1 VEVEKMI
8 TKPSVEELLEKAEN
22 RFELVNMVARR
33 SRQIMNGDDAKI
45 DTKEMSKIT
54 IAALEL
60 VEDKFGLVT
69 EDENKEEIVEE

>member
-1 VEVEKMI
+1 MI

>member
-1 VEVEKMI
+1 MI

-33 SRQIMNGDDAKI
+33 SRQIMNGDNAKI

>member
-1 VEVEKMI
+1 MI

-33 SRQIMNGDDAKI
+33 SRQIMSGEDAKI

-60 VEDKFGLVT
+60 AEDKFGLLT
-69 EDENKEEIVEE
+69 EDENKEEDEKVEE